1 MLNSMKSNRHFIM
14 LIGVTILSMGLTMV
28 SSFVLAR
35 MLSVDDRGLHQL
47 FITTVSYVVTIATG
61 GSGFAL
67 ALSMRNK
74 RYLNWRRY
82 FATFIAAAV
91 VVALIAVAL
100 FDFTQ
105 FEFLF
110 VFNVIL
116 TAILTITLEKS
127 KIDPRLKI
135 YRALTLQQPVLLVA
149 IYGITYLWLGEQ
161 PLKTVIELLT
171 LFSFIQ
177 AAACLFY
184 LYRIEKSFLKT
195 ENLREI
201 DRTFFLK
208 TWFKQNLYQIF
219 GATTSSL
226 DKYLIA
232 IWLGHYYLGLYTVCI
247 AFDALLTKF
256 INMLTDYYYSGLL
269 NNLNRIKSVLAVIAL
284 LSAGAVILTPLL
296 AELIIRF
303 FFSTKYVEVA
313 PVLIWFILNSIIAGL
328 SWLLSQNMLIQ
339 GKQVLLFTRQIIS
352 IAVFVGLFYAL
363 KDYQL
368 YGVAYAF
375 IGGSLTRLAI
385 SIAYYFKYP
394 VNSVTLESK

>member
-1 MLNSMKSNRHFIM
+1 MKSNRHFIT

-28 SSFVLAR
+28 SSFVLAH
-35 MLSVDDRGLHQL
+35 MLSVDDRGLYQL
-47 FITTVSYVVTIATG
+47 FITTVSYVTTIAAG

-67 ALSMRNK
+67 ALSMRNR
-74 RYLNWRRY
+74 RYFNWRRY
-82 FATFIAAAV
+82 FVAFIAAAV
-91 VVALIAVAL
+91 VVALIVVTL
-100 FDFTQ
+100 FDFTR

-110 VFNVIL
+110 VLNVIL

-135 YRALTLQQPVLLVA
+135 YRMLTLQQPVLLVV
-149 IYGITYLWLGEQ
+149 IYGVTYLLLGEQ
-161 PLKTVIELLT
+161 PLNTAIELLT
-171 LFSFIQ
+171 LFGFIQ
-177 AAACLFY
+177 GAACLFY

-219 GATTSSL
+219 GATSASI

-296 AELIIRF
+296 AEPIIRF
-303 FFSTKYVEVA
+303 FFSTKYVEAA

-352 IAVFVGLFYAL
+352 ITVFIGLFYAL
-363 KDYQL
+363 KDYRL
-368 YGVAYAF
+368 YGVAYSF
-375 IGGSLTRLAI
+375 IGGSLTRLVI
-385 SIAYYFKYP
+385 SIVYYFKYP
-394 VNSVTLESK
+394 VKSVMLENK